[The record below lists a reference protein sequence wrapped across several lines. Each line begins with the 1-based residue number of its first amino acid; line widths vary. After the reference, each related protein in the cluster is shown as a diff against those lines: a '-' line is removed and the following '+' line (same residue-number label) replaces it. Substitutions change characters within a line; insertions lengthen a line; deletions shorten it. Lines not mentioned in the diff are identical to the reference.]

1 MPPYSYAK
9 GRQAEERR
17 QEHQHLEEHAQLM
30 RAAKP
35 ARFSLLD
42 RLMAWTGDLL
52 IAAGRELHEQC
63 GMVQVLLENP
73 ALPSKRG

>member
-1 MPPYSYAK
+1 MPPYNYAK

-17 QEHQHLEEHAQLM
+17 QEQRHLEEHAHLM
-30 RAAKP
+30 RTAKP

-42 RLMAWTGDLL
+42 KLMAWTGDLL

-63 GMVQVLLENP
+63 GMVQALLDNP
-73 ALPSKRG
+73 ALHSKRG